1 MLQAMMS
8 EELQK
13 RSKSQLLVS
22 RDSELCFNLWEGSHN
37 PTLALLSP
45 KSLQQCFG
53 SVSCNFCLCSCMVLG
68 RERKGKTGW
77 EQSHPHWALSSGF
90 ACFVER
96 LNSEFERLLFC
107 QCRNRDTEGC
117 NGNLWGDVC
126 STSLP
131 RNFECWKDAKC
142 KTRHWV
148 ELVWTCG
155 LCMWFCFL
163 FTGGKKS

>member
-1 MLQAMMS
+1 MKHSKMLQAIMC

-22 RDSELCFNLWEGSHN
+22 RNSKLCLNLWEGPHN

-45 KSLQQCFG
+45 KSLQQSFG
-53 SVSCNFCLCSCMVLG
+53 SVSCNFCQCSWMVLG
-68 RERKGKTGW
+68 REGKWETGW
-77 EQSHPHWALSSGF
+77 EQSHPHWALSSSF

-96 LNSEFERLLFC
+96 LNSVFERFLFC
-107 QCRNRDTEGC
+107 QCTNRDTEGY

-131 RNFECWKDAKC
+131 RNLWVLEGC
-142 KTRHWV
+142 K
-148 ELVWTCG
+148 
-155 LCMWFCFL
+155 M
-163 FTGGKKS
+163 